1 MPVGMAVSSD
11 DVTVRISGEAGE
23 TYPAT
28 VRRPNISGPDP
39 VRPGPRPVAP
49 GGVSNP
55 ERGPVDL
62 QKSEGTIGGSQ
73 QASQRLAGI

>member
-1 MPVGMAVSSD
+1 VPVGIAVSSD

-28 VRRPNISGPDP
+28 VRRPNISGLDPARPGSARRDP
-39 VRPGPRPVAP
+39 VDFR
-49 GGVSNP
+49 P

-62 QKSEGTIGGSQ
+62 QKSEGTIGGSH
-73 QASQRLAGI
+73 QASQRFA